1 MNLKEQL
8 KAKKSELV
16 ALKDAIENGD
26 MEAIKKGEELATA
39 IEELEKAIESA
50 KKAETA
56 LKSIGET
63 KEDEVDESKEDGI
76 KSLMAQAKS
85 VDTSVK
91 GWSISANVKAATDTM
106 TSVQI
111 ADIDKSIVPQPKI
124 TKVTDL
130 FGAARISGNAVTYF
144 TENAFEG
151 TSPATVSEGAKKAQ
165 GHPSYSSHTEALQK
179 IAGYVKETDEVLED
193 NDFLASA
200 VEDVML
206 YRLAKVENAYAIGK
220 VAGTTGIVA
229 ITYTDSGNDGDADS
243 LVDAILLAKTKI
255 DSDTP
260 YNADCVLLNPTDYFN
275 LITAKDDNGQYL
287 GGGYFTGAYGNGGYT
302 GNYNPWGLNVF
313 VDSNVTEGEPI
324 VCAGKEAIKFYT
336 KNGATVKVYEQNEDD
351 ALYNRVTV
359 LAEER
364 GLVVVK
370 CPKAVVQ
377 ISAATA

>member
-39 IEELEKAIESA
+39 IDELEKAIESA
-50 KKAETA
+50 KKAESA
-56 LKSIGET
+56 LKSIGEV
-63 KEDEVDESKEDGI
+63 KEDEVEEKEDGI

-91 GWSISANVKAATDTM
+91 GWSISANVKASTDTM

-111 ADIDKSIVPQPKI
+111 ADIDKSIVPQPQVN
-124 TKVTDL
+124 KVTDL
-130 FGAARISGNAVTYF
+130 FGQARISGNAVTYF
-144 TENAFEG
+144 TEDAFEG
-151 TSPATVSEGAKKAQ
+151 SSPATVNEGAKKVQ
-165 GHPSYSSHTEALQK
+165 GSTGYTSHTEALQK

-200 VEDVML
+200 VEDVMI

-220 VAGTTGIVA
+220 VAGTTGIGS
-229 ITYTDSGNDGDADS
+229 ITYTDSGNDGDADTIA
-243 LVDAILLAKTKI
+243 DAILLAKTTI
-255 DSDTP
+255 DSTTP
-260 YNADCVLLNPTDYFN
+260 YNADCVLLNPQDYFN
-275 LITAKDDNGQYL
+275 LIVAKDDNGQYL
-287 GGGYFTGAYGNGGYT
+287 GGGYFTGAYGNGVYT
-302 GNYNPWGLNVF
+302 GKYNPWGLNVC
-313 VDSNVTEGEPI
+313 VDSNVTLGEPI

-370 CPKAVVQ
+370 CPAAVVQ